1 MIEVK
6 VLRTPGCSHCAMVL
20 KELEELKEEFDLNI
34 VEIDVVEHPEE
45 ATKYGIMVSPGV
57 VINGKLASQGPV
69 SKEELRKKLR
79 ELG

>member
-6 VLRTPGCSHCAMVL
+6 VLKTPGCGHCAMVM

-34 VEIDVVEHPEE
+34 VEVDVAAHPEE
-45 ATKYGIMVSPGV
+45 AMKYGVMVSPGI
-57 VINGKLASQGPV
+57 VINGKLATQGGV
-69 SKEELRKKLR
+69 SKEELRKKLE